1 MTIFDN
7 LINRV
12 KNNLSELANCPG
24 VMMIKAG
31 HKEPFKAN
39 LWIMRRLK
47 NNNLIKLINKIL
59 LWFPAGTWL
68 ELIQVI
74 QQSVLLQ

>member
-1 MTIFDN
+1 MWGINDQSWSQGTIQSKSVDHEET
-7 LINRV
+7 
-12 KNNLSELANCPG
+12 K
-24 VMMIKAG
+24 K
-31 HKEPFKAN
+31 
-39 LWIMRRLK
+39 
-47 NNNLIKLINKIL
+47 NNLIKLINKIL